1 MWESG
6 LSRKSYKQD
15 KHAQDSPHRKEKQ
28 ISLHYDSSINAHKG
42 LDLLSFWDFPDLLFW
57 ARTSSRA

>member
-42 LDLLSFWDFPDLLFW
+42 LDLLSF
-57 ARTSSRA
+57 